1 MRKGLCV
8 FIVYTYNYA
17 PMDTDTANLIR
28 MMRDRTESLRQKGD
42 LHEALHAANAAVE
55 KCEQQ
60 LGPDMDN
67 IDAFV
72 NALESR
78 ADLFLELA
86 HYAEAA
92 DDLKH
97 AIDQLDNR
105 PDRIAQEGRL
115 YALLGTAYDGQ
126 ERPDKAINA
135 WQSAVA
141 YFEKHEPPLLM
152 DVAAITNNL
161 GFIAKASGDLDGAED
176 YFLKSLEIM
185 HAEVGMKHEKTASVS
200 NNLGAVYLAAGF
212 LDQARE
218 MHMMALEARR
228 ELFGENHPDT
238 AQSHNNL
245 ALALLQTG
253 DRAWA
258 RRHFEKALA
267 GFEQLVTGHAE
278 DLEVV
283 ASNYCDFLREE
294 GDASLADLIAGR
306 VRVVV
311 AGV

>member
-1 MRKGLCV
+1 
-8 FIVYTYNYA
+8 
-17 PMDTDTANLIR
+17 MDTATANFIQL
-28 MMRDRTESLRQKGD
+28 MLDRTESLRENGD
-42 LHEALHAANAAVE
+42 LHEAEHAANAVVE

-60 LGPDMDN
+60 LGPDLDI

-72 NALESR
+72 NSLESR
-78 ADLFLELA
+78 ADLFLEMGR
-86 HYAEAA
+86 YVEAA
-92 DDLKH
+92 EDLKH

-105 PDRIAQEGRL
+105 PDRIAQVGRL
-115 YALLGTAYDGQ
+115 YAMLGAAYDGQ
-126 ERPDKAINA
+126 ERPGKAIDSWQNA
-135 WQSAVA
+135 VTF
-141 YFEKHEPPLLM
+141 FEKHEPPLLM

-161 GFIAKASGDLDGAED
+161 GFMAKASGDLDAAED

-185 HAEVGMKHEKTASVS
+185 HAEVGVKHEETASVS
-200 NNLGAVYLAAGF
+200 NNLGAVYLAAGY

-218 MHMMALEARR
+218 MHMMALETRR

-267 GFEQLVTGHAE
+267 GFEALGTAYAE
-278 DLEVV
+278 DLESV
-283 ASNYCDFLREE
+283 ASNYCDFLRQE
-294 GDASLADLIAGR
+294 GDVSLADLIAGR
-306 VRVVV
+306 VKAVL